1 MIVGD
6 KLATAVAV
14 TTLPS
19 FLMQPLFSF
28 LRGERSKFFSIN
40 IKVIKAVYKNIINN

>member
-6 KLATAVAV
+6 KLATAV

-28 LRGERSKFFSIN
+28 LRRERSKFFSIN
-40 IKVIKAVYKNIINN
+40 IKVIRALYKNILITRA